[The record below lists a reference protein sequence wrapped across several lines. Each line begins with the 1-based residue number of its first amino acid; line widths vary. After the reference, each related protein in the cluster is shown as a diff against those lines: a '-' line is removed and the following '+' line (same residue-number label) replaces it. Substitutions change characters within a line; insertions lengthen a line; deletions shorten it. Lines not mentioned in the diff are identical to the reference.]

1 MTNAKTTVR
10 ISLGERSYDVV
21 IGPGLAAR
29 SGDLIATRFPSA
41 RCAVVTDSN
50 LTARHLPALV
60 AGLTHRHAGTIVLK
74 PGEASKSFSELGALC
89 ERLLALGL
97 ERGDLVI
104 AFGGGVIGD
113 LAGLA
118 ASIVRRGVRLVQIPS
133 TLLAQVDAS
142 IGGKTAINTAQ
153 GKNLVGTF
161 HQPSLVITDTEL
173 LATLPPREMRAGY
186 AEVVKYGLL
195 GNAAF
200 FAWLEANFDGL
211 LGHDSAALAHAIA
224 TGVRAKAAIV
234 ARDELENNDRM
245 RLNLGHTFGH
255 ALEAWA
261 GFSARLLHGE
271 AVAIGMAQAFR
282 FSVELGHTS
291 KATADRVA
299 AHLSQVGLPTRI
311 ADIPGNER
319 PDVANL
325 MRLMRQDKKV
335 SSGKFTLI
343 LARGI
348 GDTFVTRDVAA
359 DRLADFL
366 AREII

>member
-1 MTNAKTTVR
+1 MRDAKTTVR
-10 ISLGERSYDVV
+10 VSLGERSYDVV
-21 IGPGLAAR
+21 IGPGLIAR

-41 RCAVVTDSN
+41 RCAVVTDTN

-60 AGLTHRHAGTIVLK
+60 AGLTHRHAESIVLK
-74 PGEASKSFSELGALC
+74 PGEASKSFTELGALC
-89 ERLLALGL
+89 ERLLTLGL

-118 ASIVRRGVRLVQIPS
+118 ASIVKRGVRLVQIPS

-142 IGGKTAINTAQ
+142 IGGKTAINTPQ

-161 HQPSLVITDTEL
+161 HQPSLVIADTEL
-173 LATLPPREMRAGY
+173 LATLPAREMRAGY

-195 GNAAF
+195 GDADF
-200 FAWLEANFDGL
+200 FAWLEANFDSV

-224 TGVRAKAAIV
+224 TSVRAKAAIV
-234 ARDELENNDRM
+234 ACDELENNDRM

-282 FSVELGHTS
+282 FSVELAHTC
-291 KATADRVA
+291 KAAADRVA
-299 AHLSQVGLPTRI
+299 AHLSQAGLPTRI
-311 ADIPGNER
+311 ADIAGNDR
-319 PDVANL
+319 PDVAIL

-348 GDTFVTRDVAA
+348 GDAFIARDVAGEQ
-359 DRLADFL
+359 LADFL
-366 AREII
+366 AREIA